1 MGAVCGLYRHTLFL
15 DRSPKAEALSGQVLF
30 VVGNTTLNA
39 GDAAVRNR
47 LQALGLAVTTVDD
60 GVSQAGD
67 ATGKQL
73 VVISSTVNSA
83 DVNTKYRNTAVP
95 VLTWEP
101 RILDDLGMTGL
112 TLGIDYSTTASQTQ
126 IVMAATTHQLAAGL
140 SGTVS
145 VSTSVQSVAWGK
157 PGTTAI
163 KIAQVVGDP
172 AKASIFAYNSGT
184 SMVNLTAPARR
195 TALFPS
201 DNTAASFTINGWKLF
216 DAAVQWTLEGSG
228 TPLPGT
234 SIKYNFQPS
243 ASAIPSGY
251 LSDIGQ
257 AYNGTRGWVMQN
269 SLQNPSATPLD
280 MRAQTRDRKVAGV
293 DQRLNTLIALQLTS
307 TALGAWEYNLANGP
321 YTVTASVGDPSYIDS
336 KYRINMEGGIAI
348 NNFIPTSSNKFF
360 SLSHLVYVNDGK
372 LTLDAIG
379 GTNTKLNYVE
389 ISNASA
395 AASRPAVTTTNPK
408 NGATN
413 VSVTS
418 AITADVHIPTSG
430 AGVNQNTLSPSTVKL
445 IRLSN
450 NVQVAANLNTSG
462 GGDVIVA
469 QPTAPL
475 APLTEY
481 FFQVTS
487 GVKDLAGAAFIP
499 YAIRFTTGNTTS
511 TGPTR

>member
-1 MGAVCGLYRHTLFL
+1 MCVH
-15 DRSPKAEALSGQVLF
+15 
-30 VVGNTTLNA
+30 
-39 GDAAVRNR
+39 
-47 LQALGLAVTTVDD
+47 
-60 GVSQAGD
+60 
-67 ATGKQL
+67 
-73 VVISSTVNSA
+73 
-83 DVNTKYRNTAVP
+83 
-95 VLTWEP
+95 
-101 RILDDLGMTGL
+101 
-112 TLGIDYSTTASQTQ
+112 
-126 IVMAATTHQLAAGL
+126 
-140 SGTVS
+140 
-145 VSTSVQSVAWGK
+145 
-157 PGTTAI
+157 
-163 KIAQVVGDP
+163 
-172 AKASIFAYNSGT
+172 
-184 SMVNLTAPARR
+184 
-195 TALFPS
+195 
-201 DNTAASFTINGWKLF
+201 
-216 DAAVQWTLEGSG
+216 
-228 TPLPGT
+228 
-234 SIKYNFQPS
+234 
-243 ASAIPSGY
+243 
-251 LSDIGQ
+251 
-257 AYNGTRGWVMQN
+257 
-269 SLQNPSATPLD
+269 
-280 MRAQTRDRKVAGV
+280 
-293 DQRLNTLIALQLTS
+293 RLNTLIHLQLTS
-307 TALGAWEYNLANGP
+307 AALGAWKYNLANGP
-321 YTVTASVGDPSYIDS
+321 YTVTASIGDPSYIDS
-336 KYRINMEGGIAI
+336 KHRINMEGGIAI

-360 SLSHLVYVNDGK
+360 SISHLVYVNDGK

-499 YAIRFTTGNTTS
+499 YAIRFTTGNTTTTVPTSVKFAKVALPATAGKTFTSVVIGPDQKLYAAVINGEIMRFPINTDGTLGTGQSLQSLRTANSGDRMLIGLAFDPSS
-511 TGPTR
+511 TPTNLILWVSHSAFVFSNGPDWAGKITRLSGTNLGTVRDYVVNLPRSVRDHVTNSLSFGPDGMLYINQGSNTAMGAPDTAWGNRPERVLNAALLQVNLSLITAPPLNVKSEEGGTYNPFATNAPVKVYASGIRNAYDHVWHSNGQLYVPTNGSASGGNTPATPSSLPASCTNRIDNSLRGRLYQPSGARHYQCDGDSK